1 MAETLRRDN
10 HSSRPAV
17 ASRLKLPTRR
27 LSEPL
32 HRLLTWDCSGWRLPR
47 FTLRPDRSLGEDSS
61 LWPYS
66 ARHRGWSLAIT
77 LLYGVRT
84 FLPFRSHEAAEAAV
98 VWSASRGASLALFRY
113 EAPTAWPK
121 DRRIQIEAGVDIGIA
136 PARNPHDGQRAE
148 MAGREIGVQQR
159 LGQRCVE

>member
-1 MAETLRRDN
+1 RGRNQRRDN

-47 FTLRPDRSLGEDSS
+47 FTLRPDRSRGEDSS

-98 VWSASRGASLALFRY
+98 VWSASRGASLALFR
-113 EAPTAWPK
+113 
-121 DRRIQIEAGVDIGIA
+121 
-136 PARNPHDGQRAE
+136 
-148 MAGREIGVQQR
+148 
-159 LGQRCVE
+159 